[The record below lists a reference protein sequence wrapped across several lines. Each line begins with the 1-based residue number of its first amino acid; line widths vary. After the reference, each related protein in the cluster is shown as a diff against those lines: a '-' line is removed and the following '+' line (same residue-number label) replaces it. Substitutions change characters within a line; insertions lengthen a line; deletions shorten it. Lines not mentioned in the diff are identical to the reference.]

1 MADASTAPRLPLKP
15 VWIHD
20 LLILWRRNQALAL
33 LLERAGDYAAQEI
46 RSASVR
52 RAVLA
57 QAAVHFVETR
67 GQGKAARTL
76 PQNVWASYSRNF
88 PAAALAP
95 AYLVH
100 LTAQWPLALDLTVAW
115 ADRLTPGQG
124 LDQVFDEALLAELL
138 GAEPDGNAAPA
149 RGRLAELDAWLRTL
163 HYFGVLAARR
173 SAGVEALAGRYVFAG
188 RLAVPP
194 PVFPLLVWTWWQQQG
209 MPTVDLADFA
219 RSPLLGWMAAEDFA
233 AGWAA
238 AAGKLW
244 TLDASGCTARLHPGD
259 RAGFVRALLNLLS
272 TDGRRGRNL
281 PRRGELPEPP
291 EPPAEAAARASRT

>member
-1 MADASTAPRLPLKP
+1 MTDESTAPRLPLKP

-20 LLILWRRNQALAL
+20 LLILWRRNQSVAL

-57 QAAVHFVETR
+57 QIAAHFVETR
-67 GQGKAARTL
+67 RHGKAARTL
-76 PQNVWASYSRNF
+76 PQNVWAGYSRNF

-100 LTAQWPLALDLTVAW
+100 LAAQWPLALDLTA
-115 ADRLTPGQG
+115 ALAGRLTPGQG
-124 LDQVFDEALLAELL
+124 LDQVFDEALLAQLL
-138 GAEPDGNAAPA
+138 GTGPGGSAEPDG
-149 RGRLAELDAWLRTL
+149 GRPAELDAWLRTL
-163 HYFGVLAARR
+163 HYFGLLAARR

-188 RLAVPP
+188 RMAVPP
-194 PVFPLLVWTWWQQQG
+194 PIFPLLVWTWWQRQG
-209 MPTVDLADFA
+209 TPIVDLADFA

-233 AGWAA
+233 AGWTA

-244 TLDASGCTARLHPGD
+244 TLDASGCSARLHPGD
-259 RAGFVRALLNLLS
+259 RAEFVRALLNLLS

-281 PRRGELPEPP
+281 PRRGEPP
-291 EPPAEAAARASRT
+291 EPPAEAAVRASHS